1 MFNLA
6 WEDRNTS
13 LRCYITLN
21 TIGQGNE
28 DTAHKYVDELFMNG
42 LYQRGFTATID
53 LKCNKFG
60 ITVLSRC

>member
-1 MFNLA
+1 MGRQ
-6 WEDRNTS
+6 EHESCTI
-13 LRCYITLN
+13 RCYITLN

-28 DTAHKYVDELFMNG
+28 DTAHKYVDESFMNG

-60 ITVLSRC
+60 DYGLE